1 MDTQLSQEIK
11 RALSTMRRQNRE
23 IRKLILKE
31 DGMKVI
37 KCTGKSKSPNN
48 TVAGLTFKRIRL

>member
-31 DGMKVI
+31 DGMKVPGSL
-37 KCTGKSKSPNN
+37 KVLNSTLER
-48 TVAGLTFKRIRL
+48 LTNI

>member
-1 MDTQLSQEIK
+1 MYTSLEGEM
-11 RALSTMRRQNRE
+11 RAVLDRMNRQNRE

-37 KCTGKSKSPNN
+37 IKCTGKSKSPKFDLRTLNQH
-48 TVAGLTFKRIRL
+48 LIK

>member
-1 MDTQLSQEIK
+1 MDAQLSQEIE

-23 IRKLILKE
+23 IRKLLLKE

-37 KCTGKSKSPNN
+37 RCTGKSQSPKFDLRKLNQRSNN
-48 TVAGLTFKRIRL
+48 H